1 MGVGV
6 FCPRCENTFAF
17 YCSNCSSYETE
28 VYESME
34 PLYYFRTRTLYYF
47 KCRRCEYEYDY
58 AICPVCNKNIL
69 PVDPFVKGDKA
80 RGNVTWCFI
89 ATACLDEHSHILKQL
104 YVFRDEF
111 LEKNHLGKQFIK
123 YYYIH
128 SPKLASWIHKNT
140 LLKLFS
146 KYLLVYPAYYMSL
159 VVMKIISFYKKM

>member
-6 FCPRCENTFAF
+6 FCPGCKNIFAF

-28 VYESME
+28 VYERLE
-34 PLYYFRTRTLYYF
+34 PLYYFQTRTLYYF
-47 KCRRCEYEYDY
+47 KCRRCNSEYDF
-58 AICPVCNKNIL
+58 ATCPACNKNIL
-69 PVDPFVKGDKA
+69 PVDPFVKGDKGG
-80 RGNVTWCFI
+80 GNVKWCFI
-89 ATACLDEHSHILKQL
+89 ATACLDEHSQILKQL

-140 LLKLFS
+140 LLKLFT

>member
-6 FCPRCENTFAF
+6 FCPGCRNIFAF

-28 VYESME
+28 VYERLE
-34 PLYYFRTRTLYYF
+34 PLYYFQTRTLYYF
-47 KCRRCEYEYDY
+47 KCRRCNSEYDF
-58 AICPVCNKNIL
+58 ATCPACNKNIL
-69 PVDPFVKGDKA
+69 PVDPFVKGDKGG
-80 RGNVTWCFI
+80 GNVKWCFI
-89 ATACLDEHSHILKQL
+89 ATACLDEHSQILKQL

-140 LLKLFS
+140 LLKLFT